1 MQNEFKA
8 ILLLTHAVD
17 LDNAQEQYLNFEKA
31 ARVHF
36 PAHTIYWVF
45 TYGERKQILP
55 GQEQFF
61 SFTDAITQL
70 YSQGCAQALV
80 QPLYVVPGQEFKQ
93 LQQEVACF
101 KKRNKGFEISLGAP
115 LLSDAAAV
123 RLFVQK
129 LASEQEGT
137 RPASQTILSRQATF
151 SNGATLYV
159 GHGSNDPDAERIYN
173 LLQQELQ
180 GWDKRFFFT
189 SLLSKFGI
197 SAIIKQLQQNNYS
210 AVQLIPLMTN
220 PGKKSLAE
228 IAGPGDS
235 LSSKLADLGISCTA
249 HLHGLIENKNAQ
261 TLWLAHLQKAHQK
274 INPTQTQ

>member
-1 MQNEFKA
+1 LQNEFKA

-36 PAHTIYWVF
+36 SAHTIYWVF

-61 SFTDAITQL
+61 SFSDAITQL

-101 KKRNKGFEISLGAP
+101 KKRNKGLKISLGAP

-123 RLFVQK
+123 KLFVQK

-151 SNGATLYV
+151 SNGATIYV
-159 GHGSNDPDAERIYN
+159 GHGSNDPDAEKIYN

-180 GWDKRFFFT
+180 RWDKRFF
-189 SLLSKFGI
+189 S
-197 SAIIKQLQQNNYS
+197 
-210 AVQLIPLMTN
+210 PLYF
-220 PGKKSLAE
+220 PSLA
-228 IAGPGDS
+228 
-235 LSSKLADLGISCTA
+235 
-249 HLHGLIENKNAQ
+249 
-261 TLWLAHLQKAHQK
+261 
-274 INPTQTQ
+274 